1 MRILFIGDIVGKPG
15 VEIAVQAIPGYRRD
29 ESIDV
34 VIVNGENAESGS
46 GITPKI
52 HKRLINAGVDCIT
65 LGDHIYRKKDIIPTL
80 ENKSNIVKP
89 ANYPSDAPG
98 KTWTV
103 IKSETGK
110 KVAVFSAIGRVFMK
124 PADCPFAAVDK
135 VLKEIPEDVV
145 IRFCDFHAEATSDK
159 QLMGRHL
166 DGRVTAVCGTHT
178 HVPTADEQIL
188 PGGTAYIT
196 DVGMTGPHES
206 ILGRKIQNV
215 LSATTSFRPIP
226 FDVAKNDVQISG
238 VVIEVEPKTGKASK
252 ITRIKINERQAEML
266 ELEED

>member
-1 MRILFIGDIVGKPG
+1 MCI
-15 VEIAVQAIPGYRRD
+15 RD
-29 ESIDV
+29 S
-34 VIVNGENAESGS
+34 
-46 GITPKI
+46 
-52 HKRLINAGVDCIT
+52 
-65 LGDHIYRKKDIIPTL
+65 
-80 ENKSNIVKP
+80 
-89 ANYPSDAPG
+89 
-98 KTWTV
+98 
-103 IKSETGK
+103 
-110 KVAVFSAIGRVFMK
+110 
-124 PADCPFAAVDK
+124 PFTAVDK
-135 VLKEIPEDVV
+135 VLEEIPDDVV

-178 HVPTADEQIL
+178 HVPTADEQVL